1 MEKNASHTSSE
12 VLTGRQEH
20 YLKRELISQQ
30 VKAEITELNCPTA
43 LQRFGA
49 PFKSEFGEVSPLDS
63 DLPILRYIF
72 VHFVRKFPFLDHARE
87 KEFWQDKLQVFLQ
100 SFASKNI
107 SSSEDRLEE
116 TKRRKLSI
124 KCQKLVELMMVSGI
138 PTASGYE
145 ERIRFSDLEVV
156 DSGAIDHGIMHTLPE
171 GHYVNGWDV
180 NIAGVRTVSG
190 KRKLIHHQHTE
201 FILRVKRKGEPEY
214 FIGKRYGDFDRL
226 YKNIILQLPGKVIP
240 SLPRKKRHNEN
251 TSVIVSSLLS
261 GKPENDASS
270 ISSMSTEGIP
280 SNASVRSLKV
290 DHRRMT
296 LTSSKISISPRSSTD
311 ERLSDK
317 LSNKLSLITS
327 RGTNVSDTTPIEYF
341 REDQR
346 ISMRAF
352 LRTLLSNEQISKS
365 KAIHDFLSSN
375 PICLTE
381 SDNHDIS
388 GRKLLDQLRVEEQK
402 KFYEI
407 ARKRAIELDLYMEE
421 FRRNIIESNGLSKLL
436 QEVKDKP
443 SIQDLS
449 FQYRKFA
456 EWLRIEVA
464 ATIYHLFLA
473 EDNSPELFAQAKKIH
488 SMIPYTIV
496 KNAIRFANPAAV
508 MSSILDIFLAK
519 PFGTRSLMQ
528 RIFALT
534 LNDGIRSLQ
543 RNISTINE
551 EIGESVFSEKIKKF
565 CDADESI
572 KIIIRRDSED
582 DSVDLIIAILRS
594 ELIPP
599 RLNPSQISKIFNAY
613 LAWNSAVNNVDEE
626 IKIGALHYSYLK
638 QLLKLYTRQRD
649 KQMMLSMIEEPVTLQ
664 LFRDLFT
671 IFYEPLVRVYKT
683 ANVYS
688 RVTDLSDFI
697 DDMIVVVDRAR
708 EQDFS
713 ADPNQTVQAFIDLCA
728 RHENNLYGF
737 IHEIH
742 THDDGLFTQL
752 IDWIE
757 SIIDFLRNGPKAGK
771 LDMNSLFAKSTSSG
785 ILDKDVAVDEI
796 EKLIAWQ
803 EARKKWHQDKTRQKM
818 AADGSS
824 GMVNKVPGT
833 GTFRSSDFGLHQMD
847 LEEMNYDDTDHSSLD
862 EKQDDLSPILAER
875 RLRDHTNQANLRR
888 TAGEPVKPEVTEIGK
903 LRDDFLLMLRSV
915 LSQ

>member
-1 MEKNASHTSSE
+1 MQKSDSLPSSE
-12 VLTGRQEH
+12 ILTGRQEH

-100 SFASKNI
+100 SFASKHI

-180 NIAGVRTVSG
+180 NIAGVRAVNG
-190 KRKLIHHQHTE
+190 RRKLIHHKHTE

-214 FIGKRYGDFDRL
+214 FIGKRYGDFDHL

-240 SLPRKKRHNEN
+240 SLPRKNKSKSS
-251 TSVIVSSLLS
+251 TSAIVSNLLK
-261 GKPENDASS
+261 GRAENEASS
-270 ISSMSTEGIP
+270 ISSVSTESFP
-280 SNASVRSLKV
+280 SNSLK
-290 DHRRMT
+290 DHRWMT
-296 LTSSKISISPRSSTD
+296 VTSSKSSLSPRSSIE
-311 ERLSDK
+311 ERLCSR
-317 LSNKLSLITS
+317 SSLNTS
-327 RGTNVSDTTPIEYF
+327 RGTKITDDKPFYF
-341 REDQR
+341 CREDQR

-352 LRTLLSNEQISKS
+352 LRTLLSNDQIASS
-365 KAIHDFLSSN
+365 NAMNDFLTSG
-375 PICLTE
+375 PISLTD
-381 SDNHDIS
+381 SDKHDIS
-388 GRKLLDQLRVEEQK
+388 GRKVLDELRVEEQK

-407 ARKRAIELDLYMEE
+407 ARKRAIELDVYMEE

-543 RNISTINE
+543 KNINTIND
-551 EIGESVFSEKIKKF
+551 EIGEFTFSEKIKKF
-565 CDADESI
+565 CNSDESVRI
-572 KIIIRRDSED
+572 VIRQESEND
-582 DSVDLIIAILRS
+582 NVDLILAILRS

-599 RLNPSQISKIFNAY
+599 RLNPTQIGKIFNAY
-613 LAWNSAVNNVDEE
+613 LAWNSAVSNIDEE
-626 IKIGALHYSYLK
+626 VKSGALHFSYLK

-649 KQMMLSMIEEPVTLQ
+649 KAMMLSMIEEPVTLQ

-683 ANVYS
+683 ANVYN
-688 RVTDLSDFI
+688 RVTDLADFI
-697 DDMIVVVDRAR
+697 DDMITVIDRAR

-728 RHENNLYGF
+728 RHEDNLYGF

-771 LDMNSLFAKSTSSG
+771 IDMNSLFTESISSG
-785 ILDKDVAVDEI
+785 RLNKDVAIDEI
-796 EKLIAWQ
+796 DKLIAWQ

-824 GMVNKVPGT
+824 SIINKVPGS

-847 LEEMNYDDTDHSSLD
+847 LEEMNYDDAEQSSLD
-862 EKQDDLSPILAER
+862 EDQDDLSTIMAER
-875 RLRDHTNQANLRR
+875 RLRDHANQANLRR
-888 TAGEPVKPEVTEIGK
+888 TAGEPVKPKITEIYK
-903 LRDDFLLMLRSV
+903 IKDEFLVMLRSV

>member
-1 MEKNASHTSSE
+1 MERNALHISSE

-49 PFKSEFGEVSPLDS
+49 PFRSEFGEVSPLDS

-145 ERIRFSDLEVV
+145 ERIRFSDIELV
-156 DSGAIDHGIMHTLPE
+156 DSGAIDHGIIYTLPE

-201 FILRVKRKGEPEY
+201 FILRVKREGEPEY
-214 FIGKRYGDFDRL
+214 YIGKRYGDFDRL
-226 YKNIILQLPGKVIP
+226 YKNIILQVPGKAIP
-240 SLPRKKRHNEN
+240 PLPKKKRHNTN
-251 TSVIVSSLLS
+251 TSAIVGSLLS
-261 GKPENDASS
+261 GRPENDASS
-270 ISSMSTEGIP
+270 TSSASIEGFP
-280 SNASVRSLKV
+280 SNTSVQSLK

-296 LTSSKISISPRSSTD
+296 ITSSKTSLSPRSSID
-311 ERLSDK
+311 ERLSGK
-317 LSNKLSLITS
+317 VSSRLSLIT
-327 RGTNVSDTTPIEYF
+327 RRETNVQDTTSIDYF

-352 LRTLLSNEQISKS
+352 LRTLLSNDQISSS
-365 KAIHDFLSSN
+365 KAIHEFLTSN
-375 PICLTE
+375 PISLTE
-381 SDNHDIS
+381 HDNHDIA

-402 KFYEI
+402 RFYEI
-407 ARKRAIELDLYMEE
+407 ARKRAMELDVYMEE

-436 QEVKDKP
+436 QEVKEKP

-449 FQYRKFA
+449 FRYRKFA

-534 LNDGIRSLQ
+534 LNDGIQSLQ
-543 RNISTINE
+543 RNISTINQ

-572 KIIIRRDSED
+572 KTVIRRDSKD

-599 RLNPSQISKIFNAY
+599 RLNPSQIGKIFNAY

-626 IKIGALHYSYLK
+626 IKTGALHYSYLK

-688 RVTDLSDFI
+688 RVTDLSDFL
-697 DDMIVVVDRAR
+697 DDMIAVVDRAR

-713 ADPNQTVQAFIDLCA
+713 ADPNKTVQEFIDLCA

-757 SIIDFLRNGPKAGK
+757 SIIDFLKNGPKAGK
-771 LDMNSLFAKSTSSG
+771 LDMNSLFAKSQSSG
-785 ILDKDVAVDEI
+785 ILDKDLAIDEI

-824 GMVNKVPGT
+824 GMINSMPGS

-847 LEEMNYDDTDHSSLD
+847 IEEMNYDDTDHSSLD
-862 EKQDDLSPILAER
+862 EGQDDLSPIVVER

-903 LRDDFLLMLRSV
+903 LKDDFLLMLRSV

>member
-1 MEKNASHTSSE
+1 MEKKLSHTSSE
-12 VLTGRQEH
+12 VLTGIQEH

-30 VKAEITELNCPTA
+30 VKAEITELNSPTA

-49 PFKSEFGEVSPLDS
+49 PFKSEFGEVSPLNS

-72 VHFVRKFPFLDHARE
+72 VHFLRKFPFLDHARE

-180 NIAGVRTVSG
+180 NIAGVRTISG
-190 KRKLIHHQHTE
+190 KRKLIHHKHTE

-240 SLPRKKRHNEN
+240 SLPRKKKHNVN
-251 TSVIVSSLLS
+251 TSVIVGNLLS
-261 GKPENDASS
+261 GRHENDASS
-270 ISSMSTEGIP
+270 TSSASTEGFP
-280 SNASVRSLKV
+280 SNASARSFKV
-290 DHRRMT
+290 DHRRT
-296 LTSSKISISPRSSTD
+296 ASKIPLSPRSLTD

-317 LSNKLSLITS
+317 FSSKLSLTTS
-327 RGTNVSDTTPIEYF
+327 RGTNVSDKTPIEYL

-352 LRTLLSNEQISKS
+352 LRTLLSNDQISSS
-365 KAIHDFLSSN
+365 KAMHDFLTTN
-375 PICLTE
+375 PISLTE
-381 SDNHDIS
+381 SDSHDIS

-407 ARKRAIELDLYMEE
+407 ARKRAMELDVYMEE

-473 EDNSPELFAQAKKIH
+473 EDNSPELFAQAKRIH
-488 SMIPYTIV
+488 SVIPYTIV

-543 RNISTINE
+543 RNITIINE

-572 KIIIRRDSED
+572 KTIIRRDSED

-594 ELIPP
+594 ELISP
-599 RLNPSQISKIFNAY
+599 RLNPSQIGKIFNAY

-626 IKIGALHYSYLK
+626 IKIDALHYSYLK

-688 RVTDLSDFI
+688 RVTDFSDFI
-697 DDMIVVVDRAR
+697 DDMIAVVDRAR

-728 RHENNLYGF
+728 RHENNFYGF
-737 IHEIH
+737 VHEIH
-742 THDDGLFTQL
+742 MHDDGLFTQL
-752 IDWIE
+752 TDWIE

-771 LDMNSLFAKSTSSG
+771 LDMNSLFAKSISSG
-785 ILDKDVAVDEI
+785 VVDKDLAIDEI
-796 EKLIAWQ
+796 DKLITWQ

-824 GMVNKVPGT
+824 GMINKVPGS

-862 EKQDDLSPILAER
+862 DGQDDLSPIVAER

-903 LRDDFLLMLRSV
+903 LRDNFLLMLRNV